1 MHACYIYGGICVL
14 LPLPAAWAHMH
25 KSKAAYYETRKSS
38 IRSRRLTC
46 DKDARGQ
53 GDSCKPKTARG
64 VKQTK
69 RRMKKGAIGIAN
81 SPLCIAYKRSF
92 MLLESLLQQEP
103 QQLPSQELQQH
114 LQLQQALPRQ
124 CQESRR
130 QTSSKEKCGDAQGRF
145 P

>member
-1 MHACYIYGGICVL
+1 
-14 LPLPAAWAHMH
+14 MH
-25 KSKAAYYETRKSS
+25 KSKATYYERRKSS
-38 IRSRRLTC
+38 IRGERYISDKTHAGKLIAAISRLCVRDQTNETL
-46 DKDARGQ
+46 DEKG
-53 GDSCKPKTARG
+53 TAG
-64 VKQTK
+64 N
-69 RRMKKGAIGIAN
+69 AN

-114 LQLQQALPRQ
+114 LQLQQALPRR
-124 CQESRR
+124 CQESRQ